1 MATLKDVANLAGVSS
16 ASVSRILNNDLTLSV
31 PQSTRDKVL
40 EAAEAL
46 GYVKKKKKAA
56 VSSMLVG
63 IVQWMSAENEAK
75 DPYYL
80 SIRQGVE
87 NYCFH
92 HKISTLR
99 CFASELELARKL
111 EKVDGLVCIGKFSD
125 AAREKMT
132 EICKNIIFLDM
143 KLDPI
148 SNCFIVPDFRGA
160 LKLVADF
167 LAAEGHE
174 KIGYLGGVEQVDE
187 TVYADD
193 RLKYF
198 KRFMN
203 ENNIQ
208 TEPWI
213 LLDQFSRESGYSM
226 MKQILAMPERPT
238 AIFAASD
245 PIAIGA
251 LRALH
256 EAGVKIPKEMSVIG
270 FDNIDESNYTFPPL
284 TTVFVPT
291 YEIGSTGMRM
301 LHDAWKRN
309 ENLQPMKIVLPCYII
324 NRQTTRTSPDIIESV
339 SNTNT

>member
-40 EAAEAL
+40 EAAETL
-46 GYVKKKKKAA
+46 GYVKKKKKTS

-63 IVQWMSAENEAK
+63 IVQWMSAEDEAK

-99 CFASELELARKL
+99 CFASEMELARKL

-125 AAREKMT
+125 EARDKMT

-143 KLDPI
+143 KRDPI

-160 LKLVADF
+160 LKLVTDY
-167 LAAEGHE
+167 LAAEGHT
-174 KIGYLGGVEQVDE
+174 KVGYLGGIERVDNS
-187 TVYADD
+187 VYPDD

-198 KRFMN
+198 KRFMS
-203 ENNIQ
+203 ESGIQ
-208 TEPWI
+208 SDPWI
-213 LLDQFSRESGYSM
+213 FQEQFTREAGYSM
-226 MKQILAMPERPT
+226 MKQILSMSERPT
-238 AIFAASD
+238 AVFAASD

-256 EAGVKIPKEMSVIG
+256 EANVKIPEEMSIIG
-270 FDNIDESNYTFPPL
+270 FDNIDEANYTFPPL

-324 NRQTTRTSPDIIESV
+324 NRQTTRTLPDAIEI
-339 SNTNT
+339 